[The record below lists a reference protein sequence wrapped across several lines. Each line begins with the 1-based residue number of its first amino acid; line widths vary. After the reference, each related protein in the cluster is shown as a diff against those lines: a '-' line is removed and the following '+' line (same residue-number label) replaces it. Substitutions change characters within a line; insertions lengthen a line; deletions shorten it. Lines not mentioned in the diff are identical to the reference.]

1 MYDQPSKTCKLNTNV
16 TSSRACDIVH
26 GTPEPDLQTCM
37 DDGKLEWRSEGEES
51 ADSSQ
56 SIANPTNP
64 PPGISLLI

>member
-16 TSSRACDIVH
+16 TSSRTCDILH

-37 DDGKLEWRSEGEES
+37 DDGKLEWEFESEGS
-51 ADSSQ
+51 GDSSQ
-56 SIANPTNP
+56 SIANPTNS